1 MKIKLK
7 WINAGQEVVFLDDC
21 TLKVWPVDDSAL
33 FAWTARMK
41 GREYSKC
48 GSAAS
53 AQEAKERALESYDT
67 QRKEIE
73 AELRPKLCLVKET
86 P

>member
-1 MKIKLK
+1 MKINELE

-21 TLKVWPVDDSAL
+21 TLKVWPVERGV
-33 FAWTARMK
+33 FAWKARMLE
-41 GREYSKC
+41 RQYSRF
-48 GSAAS
+48 GHTSS
-53 AQEAKERALESYDT
+53 AQEAKEKAFESYET

-73 AELRPKLCLVKET
+73 AELRPKFCLVKET